1 MTVTVKDIRQ
11 AVKILGVSGMP
22 VCVHSSL
29 RSFGSIAHGAETIV
43 AGFLAEG
50 CTVLVPTFSDAAY
63 AIAPPDLQEMRPPRN
78 GIDYTQLSSRVY
90 MGKNEVYTPASRELN
105 ITMGL
110 IPKYIVEH
118 PQRVRG
124 NHPLNSFA
132 ALGPLAETLIDG
144 QDPLNVYAPLH
155 TLTLMHGSIILMG
168 VGLERMT
175 FLHYAEQVAGRELF
189 RRCANGPDYQPMLV
203 AVGSCSE
210 GFGRL
215 EPALASAQR
224 KLRVG
229 QSLWQVYAAGEALQ
243 LAVGAIREQPDITH
257 CADQECVR
265 CNDAIKGGPLLEV

>member
-1 MTVTVKDIRQ
+1 MYR
-11 AVKILGVSGMP
+11 AGPYFFG
-22 VCVHSSL
+22 CRL
-29 RSFGSIAHGAETIV
+29 RRGS
-43 AGFLAEG
+43 
-50 CTVLVPTFSDAAY
+50 
-63 AIAPPDLQEMRPPRN
+63 PDRPEMRPVRN
-78 GIDYTQLSSRVY
+78 GIRYDQLSSRFH
-90 MGKNEVYTPASRELN
+90 MGGNEVYTPASREIN

-110 IPKYIVEH
+110 IPQYIVEH

-144 QDPLNVYAPLH
+144 QDPLDVYAPLH

-189 RRCANGPDYQPMLV
+189 RRCANGPDRQPMLV
-203 AVGSCSE
+203 EVGSCSE

-215 EPALASAQR
+215 EPVLVTAQQ
-224 KLRVG
+224 KLKVG

-243 LAVGAIREQPDITH
+243 LAVDAIQEQPEITH
-257 CADQECVR
+257 CADNECVR
-265 CNDAIKGGPLLEV
+265 CNDAIKGGPLLAI